1 MTDKTMASKKKLSR
15 AGTAVAVASVLLW
28 AVFAA
33 VLLTRAGTDDE
44 RLWSHMTWIFSSV
57 QSIAFA
63 AAGALFGTAVQQGRV
78 DDAERRAADSKTDA
92 DNGRALAT
100 ILQHDAPTA
109 GTAMP
114 EIAGGVGLTRGV
126 DVSSPVED
134 VRQRYAD
141 LARSLFGDLTR
152 QQP

>member
-1 MTDKTMASKKKLSR
+1 MTNKTMASKKKLSR
-15 AGTAVAVASVLLW
+15 AGTVVAVASVLLW

-33 VLLTRAGTDDE
+33 VLLARAGADDE

-100 ILQHDAPTA
+100 ILQHDAAVPDMA
-109 GTAMP
+109 GDAGLT
-114 EIAGGVGLTRGV
+114 GGVV
-126 DVSSPVED
+126 VPSPVED